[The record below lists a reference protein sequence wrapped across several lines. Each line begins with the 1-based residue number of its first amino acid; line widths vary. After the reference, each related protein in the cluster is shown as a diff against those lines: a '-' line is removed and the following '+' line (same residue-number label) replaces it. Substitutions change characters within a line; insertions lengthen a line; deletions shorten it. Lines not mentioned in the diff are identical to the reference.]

1 MPLSYID
8 ALYRIAETRL
18 KTEEGKKQLESEA
31 IEDELEAT
39 L

>member
-8 ALYRIAETRL
+8 ALYRIAEERI
-18 KTEEGKKQLESEA
+18 KTDDGKQQVEA
-31 IEDELEAT
+31 EALEDELEGA